1 MIIII
6 KIQEIQ
12 QNMKDG
18 NASTIVIDVIIKEQP
33 KL

>member
-1 MIIII
+1 MIVII

-18 NASTIVIDVIIKEQP
+18 NASTIVIYIITKEQ
-33 KL
+33 LRL